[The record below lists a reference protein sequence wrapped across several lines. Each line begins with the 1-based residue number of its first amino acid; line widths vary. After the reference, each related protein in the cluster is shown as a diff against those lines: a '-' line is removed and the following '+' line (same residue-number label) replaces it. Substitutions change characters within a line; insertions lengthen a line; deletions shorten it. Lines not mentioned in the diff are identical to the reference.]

1 MVTLPK
7 PTLLF
12 FDSGVGGLSVYQE
25 VQKLLPDCHYLY
37 CFDNAFF
44 PYSEKPEEGIVERTL
59 KICQCI
65 DNMYPLDLIVIACNT
80 ASTVVLPVLRK
91 HFSIPI
97 VGTVPAIKPA
107 AEQTQTK
114 HIGLLATKGTVK
126 RQYLS
131 DLIDKYASFCQVEK
145 IGSTK
150 LVELAEHKLHGY
162 PIDLNEIKVELSEW
176 ENIPDLDA
184 VVLGCTHFPLIKS
197 EIQQCLPQVKYFI
210 DSGVAIAKRVKSL
223 LKEVKVRLKNQMNSQ
238 VFCTKPLV
246 KEDSLLQ
253 RIHSLGFEKLSL
265 LDIDSEILCEFDKK

>member
-131 DLIDKYASFCQVEK
+131 DLIDKYASSCQVEK
-145 IGSTK
+145 IGSTT
-150 LVELAEHKLHGY
+150 LVELAERKLHGY
-162 PIDLNEIKVELSEW
+162 PIDLNEIKAELSEW

>member
-1 MVTLPK
+1 MNIQSK
-7 PTLLF
+7 PTILF

-25 VQKLLPDCHYLY
+25 VKQLLPDYHYLY
-37 CFDNAFF
+37 CFDNAYF

-59 KICQCI
+59 KICQRI
-65 DNMYPLDLIVIACNT
+65 DKLCSLDLIV
-80 ASTVVLPVLRK
+80 
-91 HFSIPI
+91 I

-162 PIDLNEIKVELSEW
+162 PIDLNEIKAELSEW

-197 EIQQCLPQVKYFI
+197 EIQQCLPQVRYFI

-223 LKEVKVRLKNQMNSQ
+223 LKEVKVRSKNQMNSQ

-253 RIHSLGFEKLSL
+253 LIHSLGFDKLTL
-265 LDIDSEILCEFDKK
+265 LAFDSEILCEFDKK

>member
-176 ENIPDLDA
+176 ENIPDLDV

-238 VFCTKPLV
+238 VFCTKSLV

>member
-1 MVTLPK
+1 
-7 PTLLF
+7 
-12 FDSGVGGLSVYQE
+12 
-25 VQKLLPDCHYLY
+25 
-37 CFDNAFF
+37 
-44 PYSEKPEEGIVERTL
+44 
-59 KICQCI
+59 
-65 DNMYPLDLIVIACNT
+65 MYPLDLIVIACNT

-150 LVELAEHKLHGY
+150 LVELAELKLHGY
-162 PIDLNEIKVELSEW
+162 PIDLNEIKAELSEW

>member
-1 MVTLPK
+1 MNIQSK
-7 PTLLF
+7 PTILF

-25 VQKLLPDCHYLY
+25 VKQLLPDYHYLY
-37 CFDNAFF
+37 CFDNAYF

-59 KICQCI
+59 KICQRI

-150 LVELAEHKLHGY
+150 LVELAELKLHGY
-162 PIDLNEIKVELSEW
+162 PIDLNEIKKYCSE
-176 ENIPDLDA
+176 ESYKI
-184 VVLGCTHFPLIKS
+184 FYEK
-197 EIQQCLPQVKYFI
+197 
-210 DSGVAIAKRVKSL
+210 
-223 LKEVKVRLKNQMNSQ
+223 LKE
-238 VFCTKPLV
+238 
-246 KEDSLLQ
+246 
-253 RIHSLGFEKLSL
+253 FEKEAIDYKNIGKFLEVKL
-265 LDIDSEILCEFDKK
+265 VEDEKDRKIRKFLKFLDDCFRYV

>member
-176 ENIPDLDA
+176 ENIPDLDV

>member
-65 DNMYPLDLIVIACNT
+65 DNMYPLDRIVIACNT

-162 PIDLNEIKVELSEW
+162 SIDLNEIKAELSEW

-238 VFCTKPLV
+238 VFCTKSLV

>member
-1 MVTLPK
+1 MNIQSK
-7 PTLLF
+7 PTILF

-25 VQKLLPDCHYLY
+25 VKQLLPDYHYLY
-37 CFDNAFF
+37 CFDNAYF
-44 PYSEKPEEGIVERTL
+44 PYSEKPEDGIVERTL
-59 KICQCI
+59 KICQR
-65 DNMYPLDLIVIACNT
+65 IACNT

-107 AEQTQTK
+107 AEQTQSK

-145 IGSTK
+145 IGSTT
-150 LVELAEHKLHGY
+150 LVELAERKLHGY
-162 PIDLNEIKVELSEW
+162 PIDLNEIKSELSEW
-176 ENIPDLDA
+176 QNMPDLDA

-210 DSGVAIAKRVKSL
+210 DSGAAIAKRVKSL
-223 LKEVKVRLKNQMNSQ
+223 LKDVTVRSKNQITSQ

-246 KEDSLLQ
+246 KKDSLLEL
-253 RIHSLGFEKLSL
+253 IHSLGFEKLSL
-265 LDIDSEILCEFDKK
+265 VNIDSENLYDSDKK

>member
-1 MVTLPK
+1 MNIQSK
-7 PTLLF
+7 PTILF
-12 FDSGVGGLSVYQE
+12 FDSGVGGFSVYQE
-25 VQKLLPDCHYLY
+25 VKQLLPDYHYLY
-37 CFDNAFF
+37 CFDNAYF

-59 KICQCI
+59 KICQRI

-150 LVELAEHKLHGY
+150 LVELAELKLHGY
-162 PIDLNEIKVELSEW
+162 PIDLNEIKAELSEW

-223 LKEVKVRLKNQMNSQ
+223 LKEVKVRSKNQMNSQ
-238 VFCTKPLV
+238 VFCTKSLV

-265 LDIDSEILCEFDKK
+265 LDIDSEIL

>member
-91 HFSIPI
+91 SIS
-97 VGTVPAIKPA
+97 VN
-107 AEQTQTK
+107 
-114 HIGLLATKGTVK
+114 
-126 RQYLS
+126 
-131 DLIDKYASFCQVEK
+131 CC
-145 IGSTK
+145 
-150 LVELAEHKLHGY
+150 
-162 PIDLNEIKVELSEW
+162 
-176 ENIPDLDA
+176 NIPDCKIA
-184 VVLGCTHFPLIKS
+184 VCTIVPS
-197 EIQQCLPQVKYFI
+197 
-210 DSGVAIAKRVKSL
+210 ST
-223 LKEVKVRLKNQMNSQ
+223 LKDFR
-238 VFCTKPLV
+238 
-246 KEDSLLQ
+246 
-253 RIHSLGFEKLSL
+253 
-265 LDIDSEILCEFDKK
+265 